1 MTDAGILDSMRV
13 QRRRA
18 LAMAVIFLLAL
29 LARTALVTTFDPKDM
44 GFSDVSYI
52 EYAKNFSEGRGFYM
66 ERPYGP
72 AGPDRVYAFRPPLF
86 PFAWGLLY
94 GITGG
99 SYVPMWYGFAVLSA
113 VGCVLVYRVGL
124 RLFPDERAATIGG
137 LICAVYPPLVF
148 YGVNLMTEPFFIFF
162 SVLTMLFLFRAW
174 DLGRKRDAALAGLS
188 FGLGMLSRSVL
199 IGFAPF
205 VAIWLL
211 FRPSESGGK
220 RRANWPLAACFGVAL
235 ALTLAPWIVRNAVAL
250 HSFVVSTTDS
260 GHGFYV
266 ANNPQS
272 LRDPRGFFVPNDWSF
287 VLRPGDKQIGEVEMQ
302 RRLTS
307 ETFHYLTSHSVEWLG
322 LVARRAIWFWRPWP
336 HGEFVGAKRALI
348 YGLSFLPLV
357 PFMLIGLVRAHAR
370 GRGCLAKYLL
380 IDLLIL
386 YTWAIHAAILAT
398 LRYREPLMPFLI
410 LFAGFAVAG
419 LFFPKR
425 AGETTRGLARPAVW
439 DEGG

>member
-1 MTDAGILDSMRV
+1 MTDAGILDTMRI

-66 ERPYGP
+66 EQPYGS

-86 PFAWGLLY
+86 PFVWGMLY

-148 YGVNLMTEPFFIFF
+148 YGVNLMTEPFFIFL

-235 ALTLAPWIVRNAVAL
+235 ALTLAPWIVRNAVAF

-287 VLRPGDKQIGEVEMQ
+287 VLRPGEKQIGEVEMQ

-307 ETFHYLTSHSVEWLG
+307 ETFHYLTSHPVEWLG

-348 YGLSFLPLV
+348 YGLSLLPLV
-357 PFMLIGLVRAHAR
+357 PFILIGLVRAHAR

-425 AGETTRGLARPAVW
+425 AASPRTMW
-439 DEGG
+439 